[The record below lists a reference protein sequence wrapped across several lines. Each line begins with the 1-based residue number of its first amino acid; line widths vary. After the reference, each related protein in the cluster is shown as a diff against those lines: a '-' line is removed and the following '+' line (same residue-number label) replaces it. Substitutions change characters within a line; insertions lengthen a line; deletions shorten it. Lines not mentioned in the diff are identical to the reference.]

1 MNSTARSSLLEQ
13 HTWGAYLQFEIM
25 SAPLTLLGL
34 PLDLQFMLLDRLPLC
49 DYVSLALAGYYELH
63 RRHAN
68 LFPVITRSLLHSI
81 RTIPTSDPLTALPNE
96 MIENI
101 AKYLDK
107 RTLMSWV
114 FAHYQTLATSNPPL
128 VPTLTRENMSQLYLS
143 WVKNGFF

>member
-1 MNSTARSSLLEQ
+1 MISTARSSLSEQ
-13 HTWGAYLQFEIM
+13 HAWGAYLQFEIM
-25 SAPLTLLGL
+25 SVPPTLLGL
-34 PLDLQFMLLDRLPLC
+34 PLDIQFMLLDRLPLY

-68 LFPVITRSLLHSI
+68 LFPAITRSLLRSI
-81 RTIPTSDPLTALPNE
+81 RTLPTADPLTALPNE
-96 MIENI
+96 MIENV

-128 VPTLTRENMSQLYLS
+128 VPTLTSENISQVYLS
-143 WVKNGFF
+143 WVKNGSL